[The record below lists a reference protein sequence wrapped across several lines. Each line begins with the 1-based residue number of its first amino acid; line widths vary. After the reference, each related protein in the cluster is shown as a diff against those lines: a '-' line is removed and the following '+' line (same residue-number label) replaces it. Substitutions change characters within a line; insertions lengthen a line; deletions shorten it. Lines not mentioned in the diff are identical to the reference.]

1 MAGELRRA
9 TPFTYV
15 SEGICW
21 GWSAVRVINYGTTC
35 AQIAQSLPTHPDDI
49 VKQDVTIVVCTLKGV
64 ATEGYEFSEASTIAG
79 DVRQLCC
86 RMMDVSR
93 PVIILGGASDL
104 WGCHRA
110 WDDMVDKLIIIARSV
125 GCPSSTVNEAFNLLT
140 QDHDHCLSIK
150 SDDNDAR
157 YLMMFEHTISVA

>member
-1 MAGELRRA
+1 MLN
-9 TPFTYV
+9 
-15 SEGICW
+15 GIAKD
-21 GWSAVRVINYGTTC
+21 G
-35 AQIAQSLPTHPDDI
+35 QDI
-49 VKQDVTIVVCTLKGV
+49 
-64 ATEGYEFSEASTIAG
+64 SEASTIAG

-157 YLMMFEHTISVA
+157 